1 MLYSN
6 FTLQFKHFFS
16 NISCSRILVCSSIIW
31 RLELL
36 DGCCSVAVR
45 PASRILPHRCRDQN
59 SKTVRVFPRNA
70 KRWSSDEIFSS
81 FTADPPF
88 WNDDWNN
95 VSDVKIRK
103 IGTYGW
109 IAMMTASG
117 GEAGIVNISKEK
129 RKTTPGD
136 LMWQATPA
144 GNPHAIERIPYNGAS
159 VVASSESGKL
169 TLYVPQDSDD
179 INDFDNIKTS
189 PYSYD
194 VPAAHGVLWDPNGS
208 HDQDKGFLWVT
219 GKGYLYKYKVTG
231 KGPATRLELD
241 TDPIELPKG
250 GLGHDLQPDY
260 TDPHVL
266 LMTDTYGAYRYNAK
280 TEKWKTIRNQR
291 KLKSF
296 ARHWTG
302 EYIWIKGDSSDM
314 GHYVTFS
321 DNPAD
326 IGSSDEESRGWEDA
340 KFYKARIYSPRFE

>member
-1 MLYSN
+1 ML
-6 FTLQFKHFFS
+6 K
-16 NISCSRILVCSSIIW
+16 NISFA
-31 RLELL
+31 LL
-36 DGCCSVAVR
+36 LFGVLNYLTAVAAWPSYHIAVV
-45 PASRILPHRCRDQN
+45 DQN
-59 SKTVRVFPRNA
+59 SKTVRVFHRNA

-88 WNDDWNN
+88 WNNDWNN
-95 VSDVKIRK
+95 LSDVKIRK

-117 GEAGIVNISKEK
+117 GKAGIVNISKEK
-129 RKTTPGD
+129 RKTTLGD

-144 GNPHAIERIPYNGAS
+144 GNPHAIERIRYNGAI

-194 VPAAHGVLWDPNGS
+194 VPGAHGVLWDPNGS

-219 GKGYLYKYKVTG
+219 GKGYLYKHKVTG

-241 TDPIELPKG
+241 TDPIELPKARLYG
-250 GLGHDLQPDY
+250 STCLAHDGHIWCISVEREDRK
-260 TDPHVL
+260 V
-266 LMTDTYGAYRYNAK
+266 
-280 TEKWKTIRNQR
+280 KTIRNQR

-296 ARHWTG
+296 ARHWMG